1 MCIVNLFSDQFANIS
16 YKLIGIKTN
25 LAESENTEFV

>member
-16 YKLIGIKTN
+16 YKHVDIKTN
-25 LAESENTEFV
+25 LAESGNTKFV